1 MQAIWRERPP
11 VAVQVLHRG
20 LERHLRGPYLGFRR
34 RQVALAQIAVRAGG
48 DPLIQVVCPPREPG
62 FGWTGGVPTVL
73 AYYGRLTLITLHVA
87 AGLDHY
93 FVRRDRV
100 LQRMLPGR

>member
-1 MQAIWRERPP
+1 MRKLQSEQA
-11 VAVQVLHRG
+11 VTT
-20 LERHLRGPYLGFRR
+20 
-34 RQVALAQIAVRAGG
+34 
-48 DPLIQVVCPPREPG
+48 LIQVVCPPREPG

-73 AYYGRLTLITLHVA
+73 AYYGRLMLITLHVA

>member
-1 MQAIWRERPP
+1 MGWNGICEGHILASGGVRLPLRKLQSER
-11 VAVQVLHRG
+11 AVTT
-20 LERHLRGPYLGFRR
+20 
-34 RQVALAQIAVRAGG
+34 
-48 DPLIQVVCPPREPG
+48 LIQVVCPPREPG

-73 AYYGRLTLITLHVA
+73 AYYGRLMLITLHVA